1 MYIPKVFKCVM
12 PVGLTEITSN
22 LGNNMKYAIS
32 QIASKTF
39 LSVYTTNDDGE
50 FREGYSA
57 NILSCD
63 LPQIYKDSK
72 QEGASL
78 TTVFKNCGNRN
89 AIHEIAGLI
98 NEDGQ
103 NHVILNQ
110 AATVSQND
118 TATVLD
124 ELYEVMDT
132 RLSSN
137 GTISYLGLEDC
148 SPETA
153 NNALQQ
159 FKDYLISLIPTTTT
173 TTTTTTTESPID
185 KGWDIKNHLN
195 ITSNDAYE
203 AGKKFLHM
211 LGVSVPDTT
220 TPPTTAGTPND
231 DTNDGGYTAAYIITT
246 LAGGIV
252 LGGLLGYGIKRG
264 IDWYKG
270 KNKINHDEE
279 NLLLETSNNTYQIKK
294 FIPTLI
300 QSLKELSKSEERYE
314 EIEDNTNSELNYDLL
329 VKLLEKFNNTLKNTP
344 DILQILNELKGII
357 NQQHELSSNISQQI
371 LHTLQDTLQHD
382 SKSPIITSSDSP
394 MHTSGDHGLNNFSN
408 SGHDTHTSDEM
419 VSLGNVADSH

>member
-203 AGKKFLHM
+203 AGKKFLNM

-220 TPPTTAGTPND
+220 TPPPTETSND
-231 DTNDGGYTAAYIITT
+231 NTNDGGYTAAYI
-246 LAGGIV
+246 
-252 LGGLLGYGIKRG
+252 LL
-264 IDWYKG
+264 
-270 KNKINHDEE
+270 
-279 NLLLETSNNTYQIKK
+279 
-294 FIPTLI
+294 P
-300 QSLKELSKSEERYE
+300 
-314 EIEDNTNSELNYDLL
+314 
-329 VKLLEKFNNTLKNTP
+329 
-344 DILQILNELKGII
+344 
-357 NQQHELSSNISQQI
+357 
-371 LHTLQDTLQHD
+371 
-382 SKSPIITSSDSP
+382 
-394 MHTSGDHGLNNFSN
+394 
-408 SGHDTHTSDEM
+408 
-419 VSLGNVADSH
+419 

>member
-1 MYIPKVFKCVM
+1 MYTPKVFKCVM

-98 NEDGQ
+98 NKDGQ

-124 ELYEVMDT
+124 QLYEVVDN
-132 RLSSN
+132 RFSLGN
-137 GTISYLGLEDC
+137 ETILGLEDC

-173 TTTTTTTESPID
+173 TTTTTESPID

-195 ITSNDAYE
+195 ITYN
-203 AGKKFLHM
+203 
-211 LGVSVPDTT
+211 
-220 TPPTTAGTPND
+220 
-231 DTNDGGYTAAYIITT
+231 
-246 LAGGIV
+246 
-252 LGGLLGYGIKRG
+252 
-264 IDWYKG
+264 
-270 KNKINHDEE
+270 
-279 NLLLETSNNTYQIKK
+279 
-294 FIPTLI
+294 
-300 QSLKELSKSEERYE
+300 
-314 EIEDNTNSELNYDLL
+314 
-329 VKLLEKFNNTLKNTP
+329 
-344 DILQILNELKGII
+344 
-357 NQQHELSSNISQQI
+357 
-371 LHTLQDTLQHD
+371 
-382 SKSPIITSSDSP
+382 
-394 MHTSGDHGLNNFSN
+394 
-408 SGHDTHTSDEM
+408 
-419 VSLGNVADSH
+419 

>member
-63 LPQIYKDSK
+63 LPQIYKSSK

-103 NHVILNQ
+103 NHIILNQ
-110 AATVSQND
+110 ATIVSQND
-118 TATVLD
+118 TVTVLD

-153 NNALQQ
+153 NNVLQQ
-159 FKDYLISLIPTTTT
+159 FKDYLISLIP

-203 AGKKFLHM
+203 SGKKFLNM
-211 LGVSVPDTT
+211 LGISVPDTT
-220 TPPTTAGTPND
+220 TPPPTETSND
-231 DTNDGGYTAAYIITT
+231 DTNDGGYTAAHIAAAVLTT
-246 LAGGIV
+246 VGVVGLAY
-252 LGGLLGYGIKRG
+252 LGYHGIKRG

-300 QSLKELSKSEERYE
+300 QSLKELSQSEERYE
-314 EIEDNTNSELNYDLL
+314 EIEENMNSELNYDLL
-329 VKLLEKFNNTLKNTP
+329 IKLIEKFNNTLKNTP

-371 LHTLQDTLQHD
+371 LHKLQDTLQHN
-382 SKSPIITSSDSP
+382 SKSSIITSSDSP
-394 MHTSGDHGLNNFSN
+394 MHTLGDHGLNNFSN
-408 SGHDTHTSDEM
+408 SGHDTDTSDEIKP
-419 VSLGNVADSH
+419 LGNLDVHH